1 MTGAGG
7 SVGREALMLLLHE
20 ADSYNVRIFDLDTPA
35 NRKFFADF
43 GDAVEVFYGDI
54 TRKDDLRDP
63 IIGTDVVIHLA
74 SVIPPLANE
83 KTHLVDRVN
92 VGGTKNLVE
101 IMEQYAPKA
110 FLLFASSVAVYGDR
124 LQNPYIRVED
134 PLLPSEGDYYAR
146 GKIAMEQIITRS
158 RLNWSIF
165 RLAAIMGANNHK
177 LSGIMFLMSLD
188 QLMEIAT
195 PKDTAGAFVNALK
208 HLDELSG
215 RVFNLGGG
223 RDCVTTYGEFLAANF
238 NIFGLGK
245 LNFPER
251 AFATKNFHCGVY
263 ADGDELEEIVRFRND
278 SLEDYYRMV
287 RRATPR
293 YQRFLACLFAPLIK
307 RYLLTKSAPYQ
318 AWKRRDVSQIRR
330 YFQEGGLAFEK

>member
-35 NRKFFADF
+35 NRRFFADF

-134 PLLPSEGDYYAR
+134 PLLPSG
-146 GKIAMEQIITRS
+146 
-158 RLNWSIF
+158 N
-165 RLAAIMGANNHK
+165 
-177 LSGIMFLMSLD
+177 
-188 QLMEIAT
+188 
-195 PKDTAGAFVNALK
+195 
-208 HLDELSG
+208 
-215 RVFNLGGG
+215 
-223 RDCVTTYGEFLAANF
+223 C
-238 NIFGLGK
+238 
-245 LNFPER
+245 
-251 AFATKNFHCGVY
+251 
-263 ADGDELEEIVRFRND
+263 
-278 SLEDYYRMV
+278 
-287 RRATPR
+287 
-293 YQRFLACLFAPLIK
+293 
-307 RYLLTKSAPYQ
+307 
-318 AWKRRDVSQIRR
+318 
-330 YFQEGGLAFEK
+330 